1 MKKTLLISLLVCCFF
16 PLIAQQNTPKK
27 TKVYQAWI
35 KLNNNDNPVKGF
47 FYEVSDSSIFL
58 TGKMDTSV
66 IHEYN
71 FRNIN
76 LLKVRRTKSVQRG
89 IITGAAIG
97 AGYGIISS
105 LNWIGEYGFLSEAVS
120 VGIGFAFGLYGA
132 GVGALS
138 GTIKDRIPIKAN
150 FGNFEKYRG
159 SLQDYS
165 LKHEKGV
172 PAKKFIHQFY
182 AGFSTGFTFASAG
195 FAPLVPATGNKGMEK
210 TGTGSKTTIGYRF
223 TKRLGV
229 NFSVRT
235 NQYSLIGASKTADF
249 WNLDAFSIGP
259 VITFPISEKF
269 RFDFLPS
276 LGYAKAYLMFNNEE
290 IITGSGIGV
299 GLAGNLVY
307 DFSKRWLMTAG
318 LGYLTSN
325 QLYSVNVKIKP
336 SDLDLGFGVAYKFG
350 KQSL

>member
-1 MKKTLLISLLVCCFF
+1 M
-16 PLIAQQNTPKK
+16 
-27 TKVYQAWI
+27 
-35 KLNNNDNPVKGF
+35 
-47 FYEVSDSSIFL
+47 
-58 TGKMDTSV
+58 
-66 IHEYN
+66 
-71 FRNIN
+71 
-76 LLKVRRTKSVQRG
+76 
-89 IITGAAIG
+89 
-97 AGYGIISS
+97 
-105 LNWIGEYGFLSEAVS
+105 
-120 VGIGFAFGLYGA
+120 
-132 GVGALS
+132 
-138 GTIKDRIPIKAN
+138 
-150 FGNFEKYRG
+150 
-159 SLQDYS
+159 
-165 LKHEKGV
+165 
-172 PAKKFIHQFY
+172 
-182 AGFSTGFTFASAG
+182 G
-195 FAPLVPATGNKGMEK
+195 FAPLVPAIGNKGMEK

-276 LGYAKAYLMFNNEE
+276 FGYAKAYLMFNDEE
-290 IITGSGIGV
+290 ILTGNGIGV

-325 QLYSVNVKIKP
+325 QVYSGNVKSKP